1 MVEHMRYIWQ
11 LLVLASILFLAGIL
25 SISLLGPW
33 ISPWELT
40 IIVAVFT
47 IVNLAAYLIVI
58 RGTRIGGSGQLVFTM
73 AGMGVKFLLYLL
85 FLLVF
90 WLVTKNLTKAFVL
103 TFFALYLIFTLFL
116 ARHLLRYLNNKK

>member
-40 IIVAVFT
+40 IMVAVFT

-58 RGTRIGGSGQLVFTM
+58 RGNRTGGSGQLVFTM

-103 TFFALYLIFTLFL
+103 TFFTLYLVFTLFL
-116 ARHLLRYLNNKK
+116 AGHLLTYLKNKK